1 MTDTAPD
8 TATGSSDPIV
18 AALQRA
24 YAASFELELL
34 KGSERNRGI
43 VAIADAIESQIPA
56 ILEANTLDL
65 EASREMAVSELIL
78 DWLKLTP
85 ERLKETVELLRQ
97 LVELTDPLQRVSNA
111 PYQLSGYQS
120 YYQRMPLGVI
130 GLIHEAFPELGA
142 IAAGLCLKTGNS
154 LMIRGCG
161 DASNSNTLISQIMQI
176 ALADAGFPSGCVE
189 SVSSEQGC
197 TVQKLVTQDRYLN
210 LVIPYGRPSL
220 IQQVVQQATAPVL
233 RTTMGNCYL
242 YLSPTGDTDLA
253 HWIITDSHRYEP
265 DAVNA
270 VEKVLISPEQ
280 KPSSLIGLFK
290 SLQDQG
296 FRLKGD
302 TELVKEFPEHLD
314 PTRGTEWRSS
324 YLDRVVAFRVVD
336 DLAAAIAL
344 INRSSGGHADCIVTE
359 SYQESRQFATEID
372 SALVYVNSSPRF
384 SRHPQGSDSVF
395 LGMSNQKGNHRG
407 LIGLES
413 FTTVKQVVQ
422 GDGRI

>member
-1 MTDTAPD
+1 MV
-8 TATGSSDPIV
+8 ATLPADGSNPILS
-18 AALQRA
+18 ALKRA
-24 YAASFELELL
+24 YRASFELELL

-43 VAIADAIESQIPA
+43 VAIADNLEANIPA

-85 ERLKETVELLRQ
+85 ERLQETVELLRQ

-111 PYQLSGYQS
+111 PYQLNTYQS

-130 GLIHEAFPELGA
+130 GLVHEAFPELGA

-154 LMIRGCG
+154 LIVRGCG
-161 DASNSNTLISQIMQI
+161 DASHSNNLIAQIMQI
-176 ALADAGFPSGCVE
+176 ALADEGFPSGCIE

-197 TVQKLVTQDRYLN
+197 TVQQLVTQDRYLN

-220 IQQVVQQATAPVL
+220 IKQVAQHATAPVL

-242 YLSPTGDTDLA
+242 YLAPSGDTELA
-253 HWIITDSHRYEP
+253 RWIINDSHSYEP

-270 VEKVLISPEQ
+270 IEKVLISPGQ
-280 KPSSLIGLFK
+280 KPSSLIRLFK
-290 SLQDQG
+290 ALQDHG
-296 FRLKGD
+296 FRLKAD
-302 TELVKEFPEHLD
+302 AELVQEFPEHLD
-314 PTRGTEWRSS
+314 PTRDVEWQQA
-324 YLDRVVAFRVVD
+324 YLDKVVAFRVAET
-336 DLAAAIAL
+336 LPEAIAW

>member
-1 MTDTAPD
+1 MIAISPI
-8 TATGSSDPIV
+8 AENDPIA

-34 KGSERNRGI
+34 KGSERHRGI
-43 VAIADAIESQIPA
+43 VAIADGLEANIPS

-85 ERLKETVELLRQ
+85 ERLQEMVELLRQ
-97 LVELTDPLQRVSNA
+97 LPDLTDPLQRVSDA
-111 PYQLSGYQS
+111 PYQLSTYQS

-130 GLIHEAFPELGA
+130 GLVHEAFPELGA

-154 LMIRGCG
+154 LIIRGCG
-161 DASNSNTLISQIMQI
+161 DAANSNTLIAQIMQI
-176 ALADAGFPSGCVE
+176 ALAEAGFPEGCIE
-189 SVSSEQGC
+189 SLSSEQGC
-197 TVQKLVTQDRYLN
+197 SVQRLVTQDRYIN

-220 IQQVVQQATAPVL
+220 IQQVVQQATTPVL

-242 YLSPTGDTDLA
+242 YLSPTGDCDLA
-253 HWIITDSHRYEP
+253 QWVITDSHRYEP

-270 VEKVLISPEQ
+270 VEKVLVSPDQ
-280 KPSSLIGLFK
+280 KSSSLITLFK
-290 SLQDQG
+290 HLQEEG

-302 TELVKEFPEHLD
+302 STLVGEFPEHLD
-314 PTRGTEWRSS
+314 PTRETEWRQA
-324 YLDRVVAFRVVD
+324 YLDKVVAFKVVE
-336 DLAAAIAL
+336 DLSAAIAM
-344 INRSSGGHADCIVTE
+344 INRASGGHADCIITE

-372 SALVYVNSSPRF
+372 SALVYVNASPRF

-422 GDGRI
+422 GDGKI